1 MACTSWGA
9 PPRRVPHGRVSHG
22 GAPPGVFLMGV
33 LLIGVPLMG
42 VYLMGVHLMGVHLIG
57 VYLMGVHLTGVYLM
71 GVHLIGVYLMDV
83 HLIGVYLVASRP
95 RFGGYSQART
105 LQLVWASWRE
115 TQLGRNQLDRYSWTG
130 AGTAGQG
137 PAIRTRQVL
146 DRQGFPMCISI
157 CSFPSRIDSN
167 KQCFHNQYM
176 HTCLLRATQL
186 TKAHLSW

>member
-1 MACTSWGA
+1 MATPTSSA
-9 PPRRVPHGRVSHG
+9 
-22 GAPPGVFLMGV
+22 LY
-33 LLIGVPLMG
+33 LLIHPIRQDPNTRLGRAHTFLPSTVLS
-42 VYLMGVHLMGVHLIG
+42 
-57 VYLMGVHLTGVYLM
+57 
-71 GVHLIGVYLMDV
+71 
-83 HLIGVYLVASRP
+83 VASRP
-95 RFGGYSQART
+95 RLGGYSQART

-176 HTCLLRATQL
+176 HTCLLRATPEYLINANTEKLRESGTFRLLPQRTRTERCAGGTESRDSSEAESGL
-186 TKAHLSW
+186 DRRVEGA